1 MLQDLENRF
10 LWWEAP
16 KSLGSATRFAENSI
30 QTVAQTEITDLKD
43 NNYTVN
49 RKRITYKIT
58 KINYIFFQYSHK
70 LKFTET
76 NWLQITWKPLIVFN
90 EMGQEEAV
98 TKLSCR
104 IQEALEGGKKR
115 RERKGKR
122 RIFNE
127 VISIFCFPEWVH
139 KEKCPRPGKGDRPWH
154 QPGKNRENL
163 SAAAQA
169 GVTGSCGPVVQ
180 PQHYTPA
187 TPVWPAAEAS
197 VSPCANT

>member
-1 MLQDLENRF
+1 
-10 LWWEAP
+10 
-16 KSLGSATRFAENSI
+16 
-30 QTVAQTEITDLKD
+30 
-43 NNYTVN
+43 
-49 RKRITYKIT
+49 
-58 KINYIFFQYSHK
+58 
-70 LKFTET
+70 
-76 NWLQITWKPLIVFN
+76 
-90 EMGQEEAV
+90 MGQEEAV

-104 IQEALEGGKKR
+104 IQEVLEGGKKR
-115 RERKGKR
+115 GERKGKR

-180 PQHYTPA
+180 PQRYTPA

-197 VSPCANT
+197 VSPCANTRTEHHPGWAWVRETSQILVFMEFYRREKQTLKQRMGFKENRNWLLMGETWRKIPRNKAWRTCM